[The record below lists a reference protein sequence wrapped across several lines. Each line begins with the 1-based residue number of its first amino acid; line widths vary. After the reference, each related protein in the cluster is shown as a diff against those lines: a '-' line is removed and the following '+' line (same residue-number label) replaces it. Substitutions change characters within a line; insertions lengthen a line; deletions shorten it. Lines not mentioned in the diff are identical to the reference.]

1 MQLGIT
7 VGMSGPHPKLDMDMI
22 LEAERLGYSQAW
34 TGEAYSTDA
43 VSPAAWI
50 LARTT
55 KIKAGTGIMQ
65 MPARTPAC
73 AAMTVLSLQAL
84 SGNRFICGIGPSG
97 PQVIEGW
104 HGVPFGKPMQRTK
117 EYIAII
123 KQILAREK
131 PLEFHGDQYSIPYDG
146 PDASGLGRPL
156 RSIAHGD
163 PNVLFYTASITPAGL
178 RTAGEVADGNLP
190 IFFSPDAPDVVTG
203 PTLEGRKKIGRTMD
217 GFDTAP
223 FVRAAMGPDV
233 AACRDAIRPELA
245 LYIGGMGARTKNF
258 YNDMVS
264 KMGFRSRGKSHP
276 GSLLGRQEERGGRG
290 GAGRTDR
297 RNLAVRTSGPDQG
310 PSGGVERCRQ
320 SGPHRHHGA
329 EGVWHRCPARRGRG
343 RVVAPADSSVTRGAE
358 RRSRGGR
365 RRRITS
371 HGRRSVPRGSV
382 L

>member
-1 MQLGIT
+1 MRLGIT
-7 VGMSGPHPKLDMDMI
+7 VGLSGPHPKLDMDMI
-22 LEAERLGYSQAW
+22 LQAERLGFSQVW
-34 TGEAYSTDA
+34 TGESYSTDA
-43 VSPAAWI
+43 VSPTAWI

-55 KIKAGTGIMQ
+55 RIKAGTGIMQ

-84 SGNRFICGIGPSG
+84 SGNRFLCGIGPSG
-97 PQVIEGW
+97 PQVVEGW
-104 HGVPFGKPMQRTK
+104 HGVPFGKPMQRTR

-146 PDASGLGRPL
+146 PDATGLGRPL

-163 PNVLFYTASITPAGL
+163 PNVPFYTASITPAGL

-203 PTLEGRKKIGRTMD
+203 PTLEGRKKAGKTME

-223 FVRAAMGPDV
+223 FVRAKLGPDV

-245 LYIGGMGARTKNF
+245 LYIGGMGARSKNF
-258 YNDMVS
+258 YNDMIVQ
-264 KMGFRSRGKSHP
+264 MGFEGPAKTIRDLYLDGKKNDAAAAVPDALIDAISLCGPADRIKDRLQAWKDVAKAGHVGTMVLK
-276 GSLLGRQEERGGRG
+276 GSSIDVL
-290 GAGRTDR
+290 
-297 RNLAVRTSGPDQG
+297 
-310 PSGGVERCRQ
+310 
-320 SGPHRHHGA
+320 
-329 EGVWHRCPARRGRG
+329 
-343 RVVAPADSSVTRGAE
+343 RVVAEA
-358 RRSRGGR
+358 
-365 RRRITS
+365 
-371 HGRRSVPRGSV
+371 V

>member
-1 MQLGIT
+1 
-7 VGMSGPHPKLDMDMI
+7 MSGPHPKLDMEMI
-22 LEAERLGYSQAW
+22 LEAERLGYSQVW
-34 TGEAYSTDA
+34 TGESYSTDA

-97 PQVIEGW
+97 PQVVEGW
-104 HGVPFGKPMQRTK
+104 HGVRFGKPMQRTK

-123 KQILAREK
+123 KQILEREK

-146 PDASGLGRPL
+146 PDATGLGRPL

-163 PNVLFYTASITPAGL
+163 PNIPFYTASITPAGL
-178 RTAGEVADGNLP
+178 RMAGEVADGNLP
-190 IFFSPDAPDVVTG
+190 IFFSPDAPEVVTR
-203 PTLEGRKKIGRTMD
+203 PTLEGRKKSGKTMES
-217 GFDTAP
+217 FDSAP
-223 FVRAAMGPDV
+223 FVRAKLGPDV

-245 LYIGGMGARTKNF
+245 LYIGGMGARSKNF

-264 KMGFRSRGKSHP
+264 QMGFEGQARTIQDLYLDGKKNEAAAAVPDALIDAISLCGPAERIKDRLEAWKDASKAGHVGTMVLK
-276 GSLLGRQEERGGRG
+276 GSSVDVL
-290 GAGRTDR
+290 
-297 RNLAVRTSGPDQG
+297 
-310 PSGGVERCRQ
+310 
-320 SGPHRHHGA
+320 
-329 EGVWHRCPARRGRG
+329 
-343 RVVAPADSSVTRGAE
+343 RVVAEA
-358 RRSRGGR
+358 
-365 RRRITS
+365 
-371 HGRRSVPRGSV
+371 V

>member
-22 LEAERLGYSQAW
+22 LEAERLGYSQVW
-34 TGEAYSTDA
+34 TGESYSTDA

-55 KIKAGTGIMQ
+55 RIKAGTGIMQ

-84 SGNRFICGIGPSG
+84 SGNRFMCGVGPSG

-104 HGVPFGKPMQRTK
+104 HGVRYGKPIQRTK

-123 KQILAREK
+123 KQVLAREE

-146 PDASGLGRPL
+146 PDATGLGRPL

-163 PNVLFYTASITPAGL
+163 PDVPFYTASITPAGL
-178 RTAGEVADGNLP
+178 RMAGEVADGNLP

-203 PTLEGRKKIGRTMD
+203 PTLEGRKKAGRTME

-223 FVRAAMGPDV
+223 FVRANMGPDV

-245 LYIGGMGARTKNF
+245 LYIGGMGARSKNF
-258 YNDMVS
+258 YNDMIV
-264 KMGFRSRGKSHP
+264 KMGFEGPARTIQD
-276 GSLLGRQEERGGRG
+276 LYLDGRKNEAAAAVPDALIDAIFPLRPP
-290 GAGRTDR
+290 RT
-297 RNLAVRTSGPDQG
+297 DQG
-310 PSGGVERCRQ
+310 PAGGLERRRQ
-320 SGPHRHHGA
+320 GRPRRHHGA
-329 EGVWHRCPARRGRG
+329 
-343 RVVAPADSSVTRGAE
+343 
-358 RRSRGGR
+358 
-365 RRRITS
+365 
-371 HGRRSVPRGSV
+371 
-382 L
+382 

>member
-7 VGMSGPHPKLDMDMI
+7 VGMSGPHPKLDMEMI
-22 LEAERLGYSQAW
+22 LEAERLGFSQVW
-34 TGEAYSTDA
+34 TGESYSADA
-43 VSPAAWI
+43 VSPTAWI

-104 HGVPFGKPMQRTK
+104 HGVPFGKPMQRTR

-123 KQILAREK
+123 KQVLAREK

-146 PDASGLGRPL
+146 ADASGLGRPL

-163 PNVLFYTASITPAGL
+163 PNVPFYTASITPAGL
-178 RTAGEVADGNLP
+178 RMAGEVADGNLP

-203 PTLEGRKKIGRTMD
+203 PTLEGRSKVGKTMA

-223 FVRAAMGPDV
+223 FVRAKMGPDV

-245 LYIGGMGARTKNF
+245 LYIGGMGARSKNF
-258 YNDMVS
+258 YNNMVS
-264 KMGFRSRGKSHP
+264 KMGFEGEARAIQDFY
-276 GSLLGRQEERGGRG
+276 L
-290 GAGRTDR
+290 AG
-297 RNLAVRTSGPDQG
+297 
-310 PSGGVERCRQ
+310 
-320 SGPHRHHGA
+320 
-329 EGVWHRCPARRGRG
+329 
-343 RVVAPADSSVTRGAE
+343 
-358 RRSRGGR
+358 
-365 RRRITS
+365 
-371 HGRRSVPRGSV
+371 
-382 L
+382 